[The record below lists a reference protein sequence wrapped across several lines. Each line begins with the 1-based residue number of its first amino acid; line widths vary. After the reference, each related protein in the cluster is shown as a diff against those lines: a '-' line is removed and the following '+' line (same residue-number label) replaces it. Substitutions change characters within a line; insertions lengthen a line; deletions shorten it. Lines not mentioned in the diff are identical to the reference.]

1 MRPCFHGKVMEQPS
15 QLRTNGQSSSSKST
29 ESTERRQSKKK
40 RLDDSEQQPLPQL
53 PQSHTQMLAVNQTEK
68 GIGEGERNA
77 VLDLENELDL
87 IEPSSGPTPL
97 DARSSS
103 ADERM
108 DSERSVK
115 GLLSRIGS
123 GTALRINLS

>member
-1 MRPCFHGKVMEQPS
+1 MRPCLHGKVMEQPS
-15 QLRTNGQSSSSKST
+15 PLRTNGQSSSSKST

-40 RLDDSEQQPLPQL
+40 RQKRLDDSEPLPRL
-53 PQSHTQMLAVNQTEK
+53 PQSHTQMLAVNQTEQE
-68 GIGEGERNA
+68 GIGEGTG
-77 VLDLENELDL
+77 LDLENELDL

-123 GTALRINLS
+123 GTALRINLY